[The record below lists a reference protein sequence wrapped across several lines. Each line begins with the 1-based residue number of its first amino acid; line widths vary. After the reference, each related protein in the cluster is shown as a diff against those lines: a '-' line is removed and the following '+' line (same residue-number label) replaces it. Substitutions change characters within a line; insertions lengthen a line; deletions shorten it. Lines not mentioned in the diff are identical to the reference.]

1 MKDLGGSFRLLDSSK
16 SSVDVQF
23 FGSLEHLD
31 PPFFFFFSLGFFKS
45 LSRLLSFWYLEGFG
59 WQFLLLDPLKVS
71 TDIEFFGSLED
82 LGFT

>member
-1 MKDLGGSFRLLDSSK
+1 VAVFLLLDSSK

-31 PPFFFFFSLGFFKS
+31 APFFLFFSSLGFFKS

-59 WQFLLLDPLKVS
+59 WQFFCFS
-71 TDIEFFGSLED
+71 TL
-82 LGFT
+82 